1 MHEHIG
7 DLNKIKSVVKVLGF
21 VASAEDFNEQP
32 SVINGF
38 SEVLVDVF
46 GESGRHA
53 RSAVGTNELP
63 LNISVEIESIFELYV

>member
-1 MHEHIG
+1 LHEHIG